1 MLPTILSRRLYYVRT
16 GNERGSINLVPGCE
30 KAKYLLL
37 HNGQNRMLL
46 PLDGNGPRYFNA
58 QTLREMGFSPTGFH
72 YLGFSLNPTHRL
84 PPSTLPTCPA
94 ADSTP
99 PPTSPPSKS
108 CNAPTLRQ
116 KSKKYI
122 DYIFRNKTVTK
133 NIGKS
138 VRTRLLN
145 LAKEEKILFL

>member
-1 MLPTILSRRLYYVRT
+1 M
-16 GNERGSINLVPGCE
+16 
-30 KAKYLLL
+30 
-37 HNGQNRMLL
+37 
-46 PLDGNGPRYFNA
+46 
-58 QTLREMGFSPTGFH
+58 
-72 YLGFSLNPTHRL
+72 
-84 PPSTLPTCPA
+84 PTCQA

-108 CNAPTLRQ
+108 CNAPTPRQ

-122 DYIFRNKTVTK
+122 DYIFRDKTVTK

>member
-1 MLPTILSRRLYYVRT
+1 MRESKISAAPQRTEQNAVAARRQWPEIFQRADTARDGILTNR
-16 GNERGSINLVPGCE
+16 VPLSWLQLE
-30 KAKYLLL
+30 IRHTDY
-37 HNGQNRMLL
+37 
-46 PLDGNGPRYFNA
+46 
-58 QTLREMGFSPTGFH
+58 
-72 YLGFSLNPTHRL
+72 
-84 PPSTLPTCPA
+84 
-94 ADSTP
+94 
-99 PPTSPPSKS
+99 
-108 CNAPTLRQ
+108 RQ